1 MGRAA
6 VAVTVQDFFFY
17 GMLCHEP
24 LLTHV
29 LGRPVQTEPAA
40 LAGHAV
46 YWAEGHP
53 FPVLVA
59 GAQGRACGLLVRGLS
74 VEDAARLDFYGGGF
88 ALHTADLA
96 VQAAGGPVTARVY
109 LAKAGQWQPGAVWS
123 FADWQGQWGDIIL
136 ATAHDVMHLYGKKPA
151 QAVQARYAQM
161 LVRGASRVRAGV
173 TAPTALRHRA
183 APGDVRIAHQRQ
195 PYAHFFAVEEY
206 ELSFRRYG
214 GGFSE
219 AVSRAVFI
227 SGDAVT
233 VLPYDPVRDRVLLI
247 EQFRPAPMARG
258 DAQPWL
264 LEAIAGRIDP
274 GESPEQAARREAFEE
289 AGLVLGDLLPVAQY
303 YPSPGAKSE
312 FLYSYV
318 ALTDLPDGAAG
329 VFGVEGETE
338 DIRGQLVD
346 FADLMA
352 LVASGEAANAPLI
365 LTALWLQRERAR
377 LRAVVA

>member
-1 MGRAA
+1 
-6 VAVTVQDFFFY
+6 
-17 GMLCHEP
+17 
-24 LLTHV
+24 
-29 LGRPVQTEPAA
+29 
-40 LAGHAV
+40 
-46 YWAEGHP
+46 
-53 FPVLVA
+53 
-59 GAQGRACGLLVRGLS
+59 
-74 VEDAARLDFYGGGF
+74 
-88 ALHTADLA
+88 
-96 VQAAGGPVTARVY
+96 
-109 LAKAGQWQPGAVWS
+109 
-123 FADWQGQWGDIIL
+123 
-136 ATAHDVMHLYGKKPA
+136 
-151 QAVQARYAQM
+151 
-161 LVRGASRVRAGV
+161 
-173 TAPTALRHRA
+173 
-183 APGDVRIAHQRQ
+183 
-195 PYAHFFAVEEY
+195 
-206 ELSFRRYG
+206 
-214 GGFSE
+214 
-219 AVSRAVFI
+219 VSRAVFI